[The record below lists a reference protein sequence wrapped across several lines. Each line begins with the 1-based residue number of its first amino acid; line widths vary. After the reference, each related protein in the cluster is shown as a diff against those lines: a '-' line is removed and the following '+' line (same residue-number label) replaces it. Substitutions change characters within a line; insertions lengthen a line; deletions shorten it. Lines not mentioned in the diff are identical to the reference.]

1 MRLWRPRKPNRAK
14 SDFLSAM
21 SHDIR
26 TPMNAIIG
34 MTMLA
39 VAHLDDKERIADCL
53 QKISV
58 SSKHLLS
65 LINDVLD
72 MSKIEQSKILLN
84 QIPIAIPELLNQLSV
99 MMTPQ
104 AKEAGLNFRCRSN
117 SCGTHMFWAI
127 RCASI
132 KFSSIFSAT
141 PSSFTPEGGRVDF
154 LIEELEPKKVTAA
167 RFRFT
172 VSDTGIGMSEGFIA
186 HLFDPFARNSSVTR
200 VEGTALASA
209 SPRGL

>member
-1 MRLWRPRKPNRAK
+1 MEAKEANRAK

-104 AKEAGLNFRCRSN
+104 AKEAGLNFSVQVEQLRHPYVLGDPLR
-117 SCGTHMFWAI
+117 I
-127 RCASI
+127 RR
-132 KFSSIFSAT
+132 
-141 PSSFTPEGGRVDF
+141 PPHVPHR
-154 LIEELEPKKVTAA
+154 
-167 RFRFT
+167 RR
-172 VSDTGIGMSEGFIA
+172 M
-186 HLFDPFARNSSVTR
+186 
-200 VEGTALASA
+200 
-209 SPRGL
+209 